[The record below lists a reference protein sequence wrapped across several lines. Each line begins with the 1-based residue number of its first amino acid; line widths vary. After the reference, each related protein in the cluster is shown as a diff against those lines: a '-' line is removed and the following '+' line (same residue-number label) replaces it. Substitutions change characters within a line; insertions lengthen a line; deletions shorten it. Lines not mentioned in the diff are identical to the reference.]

1 MRFRKSS
8 APILATGLALVLVP
22 GPAYA
27 TALAP
32 ATRHAQAPAQQA
44 KVTVASGTATA
55 ANGSAVRDA
64 IIDLYA
70 WPSGKVLQALKPGQE
85 VPRTLVATAIAN
97 SAGKFSLSLAPGT
110 LSANAVSSGFVNLE
124 ADSGSATWFFSTD
137 AAKPAATAIRLT
149 GAGTESPDYC
159 TPWKEVKNLGAQPAI
174 VGQAYIAGN
183 YKHVTDSFTYTR
195 GQSSSLGVGIS
206 PSGKKGTFTAS
217 GTVSTSSTAN
227 QGFPTEGPGNTLFLT
242 FFKAGVY
249 HDVCG
254 TTGKVKPDGAS
265 GEPHQRYV
273 VRSTEWVSGDKIEHP
288 RSAPRANQCTP
299 QEAGSSFQ
307 TTNERAVTWSA
318 GFSIPPLGFNGQA
331 QTGYDTSAELSFAF
345 GSTGEL
351 CGTNDYPPGAAQVVA
366 KKLSSVNEPQTPSP
380 TCHVR
385 GNHVRGRLPRERLRV
400 IFSPRRAPRPSGEP
414 IGGVHAG
421 QPWPRGHRGPDQCHQ
436 QQRRHAHRR
445 CHRPRPAAGHQAG
458 RRVPHAGRRGG
469 RDLGHLPTA
478 RRPGLRLPRLV
489 KAHSGGRRPH
499 PARRDDQHHPR
510 DRADDHDG
518 LKHL

>member
-8 APILATGLALVLVP
+8 APILAAGLALVLVP

-27 TALAP
+27 TVLAP
-32 ATRHAQAPAQQA
+32 ATRHAQAPASKA

-55 ANGSAVRDA
+55 ANGSAVRNA

-70 WPSGKVLQALKPGQE
+70 WPSGKVLQALKPGQK

-159 TPWKEVKNLGAQPAI
+159 TPWKEVKNLGPQPSI
-174 VGQAYIAGN
+174 VGQAYIASN
-183 YKHVTDSFTYTR
+183 YKHVTDSFTYSR

-206 PSGKKGTFTAS
+206 PTGKKGTFTAS
-217 GTVSTSSTAN
+217 GSVSTSSTAN

-254 TTGKVKPDGAS
+254 TTGKGTPDGAS

-273 VRSTEWVSGDKIEHP
+273 VRSTEWASGVRIEHP
-288 RSAPRANQCTP
+288 RGAPRANQCVP
-299 QEAGSSFQ
+299 EVPGGSFQ

-318 GFSIPPLGFNGQA
+318 GFSVPTLGFNGQA
-331 QTGYDTSAELSFAF
+331 QTGYDTSAQLSFAF

-351 CGTNDYPPGAAQVVA
+351 CGTNDYPPGATQVVA
-366 KKLSSVNEPQTPSP
+366 KKLSSVNGPQTPSP
-380 TCHVR
+380 SRPVR
-385 GNHVRGRLPRERLRV
+385 GSHIRDRLARERLRV
-400 IFSPRRAPRPSGEP
+400 VFACGRPSRPGGEP
-414 IGGVHAG
+414 IDAVHAG

-436 QQRRHAHRR
+436 QQR
-445 CHRPRPAAGHQAG
+445 
-458 RRVPHAGRRGG
+458 
-469 RDLGHLPTA
+469 
-478 RRPGLRLPRLV
+478 
-489 KAHSGGRRPH
+489 
-499 PARRDDQHHPR
+499 
-510 DRADDHDG
+510 
-518 LKHL
+518 

>member
-1 MRFRKSS
+1 MRNATAK
-8 APILATGLALVLVP
+8 ATGLALLLVP
-22 GPAYA
+22 GTAYA

-32 ATRHAQAPAQQA
+32 APQA
-44 KVTVASGTATA
+44 KVIVASGTATA

-97 SAGKFSLSLAPGT
+97 SAGKFSLSLAPGA

-137 AAKPAATAIRLT
+137 AAKPAATAIGLT
-149 GAGTESPDYC
+149 GAGTESPEYC
-159 TPWKEVKNLGAQPAI
+159 TPWTEVKNLGAQPSI
-174 VGQAYIAGN
+174 VGQAYIASN
-183 YKHVTDSFTYTR
+183 YKHVTDSFTYSR

-265 GEPHQRYV
+265 GESHQRYV
-273 VRSTEWVSGDKIEHP
+273 VRSTEWASGDKIDHP
-288 RSAPRANQCTP
+288 VSAPSANQCVP
-299 QEAGSSFQ
+299 ELAGGSFQ
-307 TTNERAVTWSA
+307 TSNERAVTWSA

-331 QTGYDTSAELSFAF
+331 QTGYDTSAQLSFVF

-351 CGTNDYPPGAAQVVA
+351 CGTNDIPPGAAQVVA
-366 KKLSSVNEPQTPSP
+366 KKLSSANAPHVPPSGRP
-380 TCHVR
+380 AR
-385 GNHVRGRLPRERLRV
+385 GCPVSAPRERLHV
-400 IFSPRRAPRPSGEP
+400 VSLIAPRRPPRPPREP
-414 IGGVHAG
+414 VDAVHAG
-421 QPWPRGHRGPDQCHQ
+421 QPWPRGHRGPDRRHQ
-436 QQRRHAHRR
+436 QQR
-445 CHRPRPAAGHQAG
+445 
-458 RRVPHAGRRGG
+458 
-469 RDLGHLPTA
+469 
-478 RRPGLRLPRLV
+478 
-489 KAHSGGRRPH
+489 
-499 PARRDDQHHPR
+499 
-510 DRADDHDG
+510 
-518 LKHL
+518 